1 MTKRLDGLYT
11 DESASVTQAS
21 AHIAER
27 SKAAGKRLFD
37 IVFGLCMLVVF
48 SPLMLLIAV
57 MIRYNDGGPIIFA
70 HTRIGRNGR
79 QFKCL
84 KFRTM
89 VTNAD
94 ERLEKILEESPE
106 ARSEWETFR
115 KLKNDPRII
124 PHIGSRL
131 RKSSLDELPQILNVI
146 RGDMSIVG
154 PRPVVSEELVQYGAL
169 ASAYM
174 QHRPGLTGPWQIGE
188 RSDTS
193 FETRVK
199 LDAQYMDSWTLID
212 DMRIAAKTA
221 KMILSGRSNGAY

>member
-115 KLKNDPRII
+115 KLKRKRA
-124 PHIGSRL
+124 IGSRQGQPYL
-131 RKSSLDELPQILNVI
+131 VTR
-146 RGDMSIVG
+146 RGL
-154 PRPVVSEELVQYGAL
+154 ELV
-169 ASAYM
+169 
-174 QHRPGLTGPWQIGE
+174 
-188 RSDTS
+188 RSQLNN
-193 FETRVK
+193 R
-199 LDAQYMDSWTLID
+199 
-212 DMRIAAKTA
+212 
-221 KMILSGRSNGAY
+221 